1 MNSINHNFA
10 KQYGFKNKCDS
21 IGHWIKQ
28 GIAKNEVELDC
39 HAHCA
44 LLACQFA
51 HDYVRKRPSKLE
63 SLINKA
69 REGSL
74 PHDQRVKLKQL
85 LNLKSPYETTCRS
98 VAWIEDSKEEFE
110 KLKKKVEDKK
120 MPPMG
125 VLFSDRARVKEEE
138 DMAPLENITKYYS
151 FRHDKADD
159 NLKLADF
166 VEKEPTANG
175 EYICRYCPKSFTSDG
190 KLFQGHQRFC
200 RKAVEM
206 GKSHLIKYKHF
217 SCYCNKCADDEG
229 QCQYHEYYG
238 EEQSKQL
245 ISIRDTKLIKGVLL
259 KEDTKSQKMKTV
271 SILEEARNNFLTN
284 YTSEVT
290 YPDNFEIGSACRFKA
305 VHWEYIVREAC
316 GITAER
322 SDGKSGAITI
332 KDNVRALKEG
342 EGDWKAVLEKVE
354 KKINELL
361 DEEDE
366 DIQIGV
372 GMDELS

>member
-1 MNSINHNFA
+1 
-10 KQYGFKNKCDS
+10 
-21 IGHWIKQ
+21 
-28 GIAKNEVELDC
+28 
-39 HAHCA
+39 
-44 LLACQFA
+44 
-51 HDYVRKRPSKLE
+51 
-63 SLINKA
+63 
-69 REGSL
+69 
-74 PHDQRVKLKQL
+74 
-85 LNLKSPYETTCRS
+85 
-98 VAWIEDSKEEFE
+98 
-110 KLKKKVEDKK
+110 
-120 MPPMG
+120 
-125 VLFSDRARVKEEE
+125 VL
-138 DMAPLENITKYYS
+138 
-151 FRHDKADD
+151 
-159 NLKLADF
+159 
-166 VEKEPTANG
+166 
-175 EYICRYCPKSFTSDG
+175 
-190 KLFQGHQRFC
+190 
-200 RKAVEM
+200 
-206 GKSHLIKYKHF
+206 

-284 YTSEVT
+284 YTSDVT
-290 YPDNFEIGSACRFKA
+290 YPDNFDIGSACRFKA

-354 KKINELL
+354 KRINELL